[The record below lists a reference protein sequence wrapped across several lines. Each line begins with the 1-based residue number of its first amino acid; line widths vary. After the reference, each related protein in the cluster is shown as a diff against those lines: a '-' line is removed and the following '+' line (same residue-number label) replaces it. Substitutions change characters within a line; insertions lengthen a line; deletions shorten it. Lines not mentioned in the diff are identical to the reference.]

1 MSHICFLCAIVIVDC
16 ALSHPCHSSCSIS
29 LAPLNLSA
37 QVYRK
42 KWFTP
47 ELQEQAKRSRRD
59 FREAERLK
67 AMVKRDAA
75 LGGA

>member
-1 MSHICFLCAIVIVDC
+1 
-16 ALSHPCHSSCSIS
+16 
-29 LAPLNLSA
+29 
-37 QVYRK
+37 VYRK